1 MAVILGVD
9 FGTQNIE
16 IYQKG
21 KGIILREPNVAA
33 VDARGNVMAVGT
45 EALMID
51 SRAPGTV
58 TLRRPY
64 SHGVIEDFNLSA
76 EVLDRFL
83 EAAAPRAKKHIVA
96 SVKYSL
102 PEESR
107 RILKKAF
114 SDCRTGKIAFVDESI
129 AALMGSGYG
138 EVTDSSKDLG
148 GSLLC
153 DIGAE
158 STEVSYIRGGELLR
172 YKVLVG
178 GTASQNSSIQS
189 YIRSRYGLCVTETVV
204 RELKENLTF
213 CDSPADTVLLS
224 GLDLTTGMPRKISA
238 DSEALRGLCVSYI
251 DDTVKLIS
259 DMLVNLPRHGERE
272 SRADR
277 IILVG
282 GGARLP
288 SIDKYMT
295 HRLGRVV
302 TVADSPMDA
311 VVLGLG
317 KICERE

>member
-33 VDARGNVMAVGT
+33 VDARGNVTAVGA

-64 SHGVIEDFNLSA
+64 FHGIIKDFNLTA

-83 EAAAPRAKKHIVA
+83 EAAAPRVKKHVIA

-102 PEESR
+102 DEEGR
-107 RILKKAF
+107 RILRKAF
-114 SDCRTGKIAFVDESI
+114 SDCRTAKISFVDESI
-129 AALMGSGYG
+129 AALIGSGYDKT
-138 EVTDSSKDLG
+138 EDSSDDLG

-153 DIGAE
+153 DIGAQ
-158 STEVSYIRGGELLR
+158 SIEVSYIRHGELLR
-172 YKVLVG
+172 YKCMAG
-178 GTASQNSSIQS
+178 GTASQNRSIQS
-189 YIRSRYGLCVTETVV
+189 HIRNGYRLSVTETAI
-204 RELKENLTF
+204 RELRENLTL
-213 CDSPADTVLLS
+213 CDPCSETVLLS
-224 GLDLTTGMPRKISA
+224 GLDLATGMPRKVSA
-238 DSEALRGLCVSYI
+238 SSKALRELCLSYV
-251 DDTVKLIS
+251 DETVNLIR
-259 DMLVNLPRHGERE
+259 DMLANLPRHGDRE
-272 SRADR
+272 SHADR

-282 GGARLP
+282 GGAQLP
-288 SIDKYMT
+288 NIDGYMS
-295 HRLGRVV
+295 HRLGKAV
-302 TVADSPMDA
+302 TVADSPIDA

-317 KICERE
+317 KICEKE